1 MDKEQALLKLEQ
13 LISRAR
19 ETGKGD
25 IYAGRALGFA
35 MALRDFDLITY
46 QEFSVYVDRALS
58 FDIE

>member
-19 ETGKGD
+19 ETCKAD

-35 MALRDFDLITY
+35 TALLDLDLITHH
-46 QEFSVYVDRALS
+46 EFSVYVDRALS
-58 FDIE
+58 FDLE